1 LADNAVYNQRLN
13 RVQKAIALTEPDQV
27 PMIPKATGAQY
38 RLFDIG
44 SHAAE
49 NYDYESASEAC
60 IRYHAEF
67 EPDIRIL
74 PEFMSGRANEIAQ
87 TTMLDWPGRP
97 GTAVPDFSSYQV
109 IEHEYMSQD
118 EYDELISDYTGFMFN
133 KYIPRAYSGLKGFE
147 DFNLNPANILGT
159 KPFAPMLNNRVKTA
173 MLNFTDIIDEEA
185 KTAKA
190 ASLLAEKLESMG
202 FPPYNTSAGEA
213 PYDILSDFF
222 RGTMGIFEDLLEIPE
237 KIAEASKI
245 FSDIQI
251 RSWNKQFDKTVA
263 PPIKRA
269 FFPLHKGMDGF
280 MGPDQYHEL
289 YWQPL
294 QELFIHLISL
304 GVTPIIYCEG
314 PYNTR
319 IDYIRG
325 RLSELPAGSCII
337 HFEAGDFAEIKKK
350 FEGIACLSG
359 GMPLYLLEYGTKQE
373 VIDRTKYLIDNCAAG
388 GGYLLNSSGSIENAK
403 RENYEAMFETART
416 YGKSSVCK
424 TAI

>member
-1 LADNAVYNQRLN
+1 MQD
-13 RVQKAIALTEPDQV
+13 AIAFTEPDQV

-38 RLFDIG
+38 RLYDIG

-49 NYDYESASEAC
+49 NYDHERAAEAC
-60 IRYHAEF
+60 IKYHEEF
-67 EPDIRIL
+67 QPDIRIL

-118 EYDELISDYTGFMFN
+118 EYDELISDYSGFMIN
-133 KYIPRAYSGLKGFE
+133 KYIPRAYPGLKGFE
-147 DFNLNPANILGT
+147 DIMLNPANILGT
-159 KPFAPMLNNRVKTA
+159 KPFAPMINDGVKKAVLNLA
-173 MLNFTDIIDEEA
+173 SIIDEET
-185 KTAKA
+185 KTDETIKTVTQ
-190 ASLLAEKLESMG
+190 KLEAMG

-237 KIAEASKI
+237 KVLEAGEI
-245 FSDIQI
+245 FSRIQKNG
-251 RSWNKQFDKTVA
+251 WTKQFTGASA
-263 PPIKRA
+263 PQIKRA

-280 MGPDQYHEL
+280 MGPSQYHEL

-294 QELFIHLISL
+294 QELLIHLIDL

-314 PYNTR
+314 PYNSR

-325 RLSELPAGSCII
+325 RLSELPSGSCVI
-337 HFEAGDFAEIKKK
+337 HFEAGDFADIKKK
-350 FEGIACLSG
+350 FDGIACLSG

-373 VIDRTKYLIDNCAAG
+373 VVDRTKYLIDNCASG
-388 GGYLLNSSGSIENAK
+388 GGFLLNSSGSIENAK
-403 RENYEAMFETART
+403 RENYEAMFETARS
-416 YGKSSVCK
+416 YGKSSSIK
-424 TAI
+424 QAM

>member
-1 LADNAVYNQRLN
+1 MVDIPIYNKRLK
-13 RVQKAIALTEPDQV
+13 RLQDAIALKEPDQV

-38 RLFDIG
+38 RLYNIG

-49 NYDYESASEAC
+49 NYDYESAAEAC
-60 IRYHAEF
+60 IRYHTEF
-67 EPDIRIL
+67 EPDIRVL
-74 PEFMSGRANEIAQ
+74 PEYMSGRANEIAQ

-109 IEHEYMSQD
+109 IEHEYLAQE
-118 EYDELISDYTGFMFN
+118 EYDELISDYSGFMMN
-133 KYIPRAYSGLKGFE
+133 KYIPRAYPGLKGFE
-147 DFNLNPANILGT
+147 NLKLNPTNILGT
-159 KPFAPMLNNRVKTA
+159 KPFSPMVNNDTRA
-173 MLNFTDIIDEEA
+173 ALQNLLGIIDEEA
-185 KTAKA
+185 KTASAVK
-190 ASLLAEKLESMG
+190 LLTEKLELMG

-237 KIAEASKI
+237 KIAEAGKI
-245 FSDIQI
+245 FSGIQK
-251 RSWNKQFDKTVA
+251 SYWDCQFSGSSA
-263 PPIKRA
+263 PQIKRT

-280 MGPDQYHEL
+280 MGPEQYHEV

-294 QELFIHLISL
+294 QELFIHLIDL

-314 PYNTR
+314 PYNSR

-325 RLSELPAGSCII
+325 RLAELPRGSCVI

-388 GGYLLNSSGSIENAK
+388 GGFLLNSSGSIENAK

-416 YGKSSVCK
+416 YGKSSSCK
-424 TAI
+424 QAI